1 MDIIKFSSEF
11 DKKKMA
17 RICLPIIAITIAL
30 LMVVSIST
38 VAAPPS
44 PVSAKIVNSGS
55 KVMKAVGDETGLFVF
70 VKNNKLTPIVGGARD
85 AIEGAFVVTSVTMK
99 IDCPGGPAIRVF
111 MPDGSG
117 LPNPQKWTT
126 HWPQTVCYDGSTI
139 TLLNPAVLPGED
151 IAIFN
156 LRWARGPEA
165 EEPIGKYTFTF
176 YITGTIDGN
185 PVTISAQTAITYK

>member
-1 MDIIKFSSEF
+1 MSTIRFSSEF

-17 RICLPIIAITIAL
+17 RICLPIVAITIAL
-30 LMVVSIST
+30 LMVASIST

-44 PVSAKIVNSGS
+44 PVSAKVVNTGM
-55 KVMKAVGDETGLFVF
+55 KVMIAEGDETGLLIF
-70 VKNNKLTPIVGGARD
+70 VKNNKPALNIWGARNG
-85 AIEGAFVVTSVTMK
+85 IEGAFVVTSVTMD
-99 IDCPGGPAIRVF
+99 IDGPIGHTSVEY
-111 MPDGSG
+111 MPDGTG
-117 LPNPQKWTT
+117 FENHQKGITR
-126 HWPQTVCYDGSTI
+126 WPQTVGLVDDTL

-156 LRWARGPEA
+156 MHWARGPEA

-176 YITGTIDGN
+176 YVTGTIDGD